1 MALFEDFHR
10 GELPLHSLNFGT
22 IILLPK
28 GSEANMIEQ
37 YRPICLLNVVF
48 KFFTKVASN
57 RIALVAQKIIRPSQT
72 AFLPGRNIME
82 GAIILHETIHEMHRK
97 KLNGVLF
104 KIDFEKAYDKVKW
117 SFLQQTLRM
126 KGFSETWC
134 NWIKTFVQGG
144 NVGIKINDQLG
155 PFFQT
160 RKGLRQGD
168 PLSPVLFNLVVDML
182 SILIARAKVN
192 VQVSGVVPHLV
203 EDGLSIL
210 QYADDTIIFMDHDI
224 EQATNMKLILCMFE
238 QLSGLKINFH
248 KSEFFCFSKAK
259 EEENLYTQLF
269 GCELGS
275 YPCRYLGLPMHYKKL
290 NNKDWKNIDERL
302 RKKLSCWKRKMLSVG
317 GRLVL
322 INSIMSSLPVFMLS
336 FFEIPKGVL
345 KKLEYFRS

>member
-28 GSEANMIEQ
+28 GSEANRIEQ
-37 YRPICLLNVVF
+37 YRPICLLNVSF

-144 NVGIKINDQLG
+144 NVGIKINDQIG
-155 PFFQT
+155 PF
-160 RKGLRQGD
+160 
-168 PLSPVLFNLVVDML
+168 LSN
-182 SILIARAKVN
+182 
-192 VQVSGVVPHLV
+192 
-203 EDGLSIL
+203 
-210 QYADDTIIFMDHDI
+210 
-224 EQATNMKLILCMFE
+224 
-238 QLSGLKINFH
+238 
-248 KSEFFCFSKAK
+248 
-259 EEENLYTQLF
+259 
-269 GCELGS
+269 
-275 YPCRYLGLPMHYKKL
+275 
-290 NNKDWKNIDERL
+290 
-302 RKKLSCWKRKMLSVG
+302 
-317 GRLVL
+317 
-322 INSIMSSLPVFMLS
+322 
-336 FFEIPKGVL
+336 PKG
-345 KKLEYFRS
+345 S